1 VGNAPCGHLA
11 YRLST
16 PTYKRFFFKSQ
27 MMGSKVNVKGRKI
40 RDYAWVA
47 KDELAEYFD
56 PAEFEYMK
64 KMLID

>member
-1 VGNAPCGHLA
+1 
-11 YRLST
+11 
-16 PTYKRFFFKSQ
+16 
-27 MMGSKVNVKGRKI
+27 MMGSKLNVKGQKI

>member
-1 VGNAPCGHLA
+1 
-11 YRLST
+11 
-16 PTYKRFFFKSQ
+16 
-27 MMGSKVNVKGRKI
+27 MMGSNVNVKGRKI
-40 RDYAWVA
+40 QDYAWVA